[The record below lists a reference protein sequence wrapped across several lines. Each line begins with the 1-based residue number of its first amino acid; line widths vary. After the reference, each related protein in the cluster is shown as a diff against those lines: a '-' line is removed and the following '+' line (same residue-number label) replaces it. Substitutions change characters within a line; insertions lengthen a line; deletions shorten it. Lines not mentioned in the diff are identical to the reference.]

1 MHWAESIKGGNI
13 KLLGAHEVCQRAVG
27 LRESLAQKGHRLSSG
42 GLEDGGL
49 RVSGQ
54 PICQEGLAQL
64 DNIEGLKRVK
74 APVSSCVEP
83 RLVEAIVGAASL
95 VAVREKNGADEAL
108 LEEAFRYPHS
118 ETCSFLSFG
127 GRGPSSSSFCGGKKR
142 CLSLLR
148 GLRGKF

>member
-1 MHWAESIKGGNI
+1 M
-13 KLLGAHEVCQRAVG
+13 
-27 LRESLAQKGHRLSSG
+27 
-42 GLEDGGL
+42 
-49 RVSGQ
+49 
-54 PICQEGLAQL
+54 
-64 DNIEGLKRVK
+64 DNVVGLKRVR

-142 CLSLLR
+142 CLSLIGNWWCSR
-148 GLRGKF
+148 GPLL